1 MWASNPKTVEY
12 EKMFNCN
19 LGYWLLNGGCP
30 TYSNEE
36 TSYDMYH
43 LTEKQINDLI
53 EKSVDDG
60 VNYLFEKA
68 KNYKDIQ
75 EYKPNYNIQQRKVG
89 FLGR

>member
-1 MWASNPKTVEY
+1 MWASNPKTLEY

-19 LGYWLLNGGCP
+19 LGYWLLNGGRP

-53 EKSVDDG
+53 EKSVNAG
-60 VNYLFEKA
+60 VNHLFEKV
-68 KNYKDIQ
+68 KDYRIILDL
-75 EYKPNYNIQQRKVG
+75 KPDCLY
-89 FLGR
+89 